1 MKLAGNAGQRSGR
14 GRSGLARARL
24 RGARRRA
31 GRGAAWSI
39 RRVGVTLGLAGCAL
53 TGAAAAVAA
62 GHQTGWTIVPAPDGS
77 RSGDNTLNQVS
88 TGGPQWRIVKT
99 VRGTNLPQF
108 QSIAVAS
115 TRNA

>member
-1 MKLAGNAGQRSGR
+1 
-14 GRSGLARARL
+14 
-24 RGARRRA
+24 
-31 GRGAAWSI
+31 
-39 RRVGVTLGLAGCAL
+39 VGVTLGLAGSAL
-53 TGAAAAVAA
+53 TGAAAAPAPLAAAAPAA